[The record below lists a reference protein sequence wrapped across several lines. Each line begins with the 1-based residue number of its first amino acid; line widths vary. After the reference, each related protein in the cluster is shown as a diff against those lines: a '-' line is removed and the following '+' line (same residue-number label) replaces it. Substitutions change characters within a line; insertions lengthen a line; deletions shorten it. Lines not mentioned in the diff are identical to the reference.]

1 MKTLFFVSL
10 GLYGA
15 ALLLQLIGAAGKKEK
30 IQKIAWGLYL
40 LGFAAHMVY
49 FVWRGLVAQRLP
61 LSSQFEF
68 ACGFALCIPV
78 VLLVARTRVDL
89 SRIATAGM
97 AATVLVQGYASLQR
111 MEITELMPALRSF
124 WFNFHIGAA
133 ALSYS
138 IFLVAACVAARYVF
152 QHRKGEKEDSLKMRQ
167 LEYLSY
173 RLTALGYLLLT
184 AVIVIGAVW
193 AEAAWSAY
201 WTWDPKEVWALI
213 TWIIYSVYFHIRAGR
228 KKSGLWLCWYVIL
241 AVPAFL
247 FTFAGVNKLIPGL
260 HSYG

>member
-1 MKTLFFVSL
+1 MKTLFFISL
-10 GLYGA
+10 GLYAA
-15 ALLLQLIGAAGKKEK
+15 ALLLQLLSLAAKREGAKKA
-30 IQKIAWGLYL
+30 AWGVYL
-40 LGFAAHMVY
+40 LGFAAHLVY

-61 LSSQFEF
+61 LASQFEF

-78 VLLVARTRVDL
+78 VLIVARTRLGADW
-89 SRIATAGM
+89 IASAGM

-111 MEITELMPALRSF
+111 MEINELMPALRSF
-124 WFNFHIGAA
+124 WFTFHIGAA

-138 IFLVAACVAARYVF
+138 TFLVAACVALRYVL
-152 QHRKGEKEDSLKMRQ
+152 QRRKGESADSLKMQ
-167 LEYLSY
+167 QTEYLSF
-173 RLTALGYLLLT
+173 RLAALGYLLLT
-184 AVIVIGAVW
+184 VVIVIGAIW

-213 TWIIYSVYFHIRAGR
+213 TWIIYTVYFHLRAGR
-228 KKSGLWLCWYVIL
+228 RKSGLWLCWYLIL